1 MFLKVTPLQT
11 EKHNAILAKLKSEV
25 VQAHDEV
32 LKLKGAVLKGSRK
45 FSKRKQYGDVKMQDE
60 TAS

>member
-32 LKLKGAVLKGSRK
+32 LKLKGAVLKG
-45 FSKRKQYGDVKMQDE
+45 MI
-60 TAS
+60 